1 MEEKDLKK
9 FMEYGQGKIGAVPS
23 QTEAENY
30 RSTVLRENA
39 QRLGERS
46 NQPGAETNQSAALIS
61 NSQKPLSELP
71 DEELYKR
78 CRECGMN
85 ARVWSR
91 KFAALLPEVAKR
103 GLHRRKGF
111 TSLGEF
117 AAKMAGMSEYA
128 VDRILHLHA
137 KIKDKPLLLN
147 LFESGSVGWSKIEAV
162 AYVTTIET
170 DKLWAGKVEMLSL
183 AALSEVVKNYRLKS
197 PGAGESQSKNLFGQ
211 DVAGEVAL
219 GDSFQDGQQFFE
231 PPVRFSFPASRDLE
245 FDLRVAKQKME
256 KETKQSLTWNET
268 FQMIIKKTDF
278 AQPKREVCIKC
289 KKEKAA
295 LKICEKCSMGLKIG
309 NDAES
314 GGTVGGGDG

>member
-9 FMEYGQGKIGAVPS
+9 FMEYGQGRVGAKPN
-23 QTEAENY
+23 QG
-30 RSTVLRENA
+30 ENA
-39 QRLGERS
+39 QILGKS
-46 NQPGAETNQSAALIS
+46 GALIS
-61 NSQKPLSELP
+61 NFYKPLAELP

-128 VDRILHLHA
+128 VDRILQLHA
-137 KIKDKPLLLN
+137 KIKDKPLLLK
-147 LFESGSVGWSKIEAV
+147 LFESGEEGWAKIDRVTYV
-162 AYVTTIET
+162 ATIET
-170 DKLWAGKVEMLSL
+170 DKFWADKLKLLSKS
-183 AALSEVVKNYRLKS
+183 ALETYVQNYRLTFA
-197 PGAGESQSKNLFGQ
+197 PGRKQESKNLFGQ
-211 DVAGEVAL
+211 AADTGLAAE
-219 GDSFQDGQQFFE
+219 GDGFQFE

-256 KETKQSLTWNET
+256 KETKQNLTWNET

-278 AQPKREVCIKC
+278 APPPLGVCIKC
-289 KKEKAA
+289 KKKNAKV
-295 LKICEKCSMGLKIG
+295 KICEKCSMGLKMG
-309 NDAES
+309 DPTASGES
-314 GGTVGGGDG
+314 TGGSHG